1 MLECPGSG
9 GGGHEGAGQAEEA
22 SGPRNPGVTAPLI
35 ALAQIVRSHGR
46 RGEVKALLLT
56 DQPAQLTSLAQCY
69 LWDRRNDARR
79 QYRIEQCRLRGNAV
93 ILALEG
99 VGSIEQAETLVG
111 QLLSIP
117 EEALSP
123 LPQGRFYASQ
133 LRGLRVV
140 TDEGLDVGELVGL
153 EEAPGHDLWVVRDG
167 AREHLIPAV
176 AEIVRRVDLSARR
189 ITIRPPEGLLDL

>member
-1 MLECPGSG
+1 MVGMKEL
-9 GGGHEGAGQAEEA
+9 
-22 SGPRNPGVTAPLI
+22 VKPLI

-56 DQPAQLTSLAQCY
+56 DQPDQLTSLARCY
-69 LWDRRNDARR
+69 VWDRRNDARR

-111 QLLSIP
+111 QLLSVP

-133 LRGLRVV
+133 LRGSRVV
-140 TDEGLDVGELVGL
+140 TEEGLEVGELVGL

-189 ITIRPPEGLLDL
+189 ITIRPPEGLLDLP